1 MSFPAPLTVQTVPSP
16 KSTPA
21 PKRGIAL
28 AALRQSALKSGF
40 EIFDLPSAK
49 AERMRALIVWL
60 FEPGTV
66 ILPPSLCGV
75 EIMFMEM
82 ILMKKSRA
90 CKTGGK
96 LHALRTIRFV
106 TILFP

>member
-1 MSFPAPLTVQTVPSP
+1 
-16 KSTPA
+16 
-21 PKRGIAL
+21 
-28 AALRQSALKSGF
+28 
-40 EIFDLPSAK
+40 
-49 AERMRALIVWL
+49 MRALIVWL

-66 ILPPSLCGV
+66 MAPESLCGV

-90 CKTGGK
+90 CKTGGGSPQSAGGK

>member
-1 MSFPAPLTVQTVPSP
+1 MLFPAPLTVQTEPSS

-21 PKRGIAL
+21 HKRGIAP
-28 AALRQSALKSGF
+28 AALRQSALESGF
-40 EIFDLPSAK
+40 EIFDLPSAS
-49 AERMRALIVWL
+49 AERIRARIVWL

-66 ILPPSLCGV
+66 MAPESLCGV